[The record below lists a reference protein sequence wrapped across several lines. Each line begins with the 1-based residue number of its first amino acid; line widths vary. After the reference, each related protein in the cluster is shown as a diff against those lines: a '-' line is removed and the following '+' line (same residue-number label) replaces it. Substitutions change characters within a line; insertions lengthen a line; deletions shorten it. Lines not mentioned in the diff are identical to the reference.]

1 MAQKGVMMMTLLQPL
16 QPPEIQQGLLHP
28 GYFYQE
34 YRPAIPLRQVIACYW
49 SSYAAPCA
57 ASLEH
62 RVIPDGCIDIIF
74 DLMAEQVM
82 GSAFI
87 SRLMCRYE
95 IMPIDQPMHCF
106 GVRMYAG
113 EAMRILGLPAGS
125 LYGCKVTLQ
134 NLYGSAADSIT
145 EQIICAE
152 NMTARISLLDH
163 WLCRKLEQQVTVPA
177 SLFTTALQY
186 IHSERGNITLPGLA
200 DELHYSER
208 TIRRLFQQQLGISP
222 KEISG
227 IIRFQSLLYSWQRQS
242 AFPLSMSRYRFS
254 DLAAAHGYYDQSHL
268 NRAFKQYYGLA
279 PGQVI
284 QSSGNR
290 AETLE

>member
-1 MAQKGVMMMTLLQPL
+1 MTLLQPL
-16 QPPEIQQGLLHP
+16 QPPEIQHGLLHP
-28 GYFYQE
+28 GYCYQE
-34 YRPAIPLRQVIACYW
+34 YRPALPLRQVVACYW
-49 SSYAAPCA
+49 NSYAAPGN
-57 ASLEH
+57 ASIEH

-74 DLMAEQVM
+74 DLMAGQVT

-87 SRLMCRYE
+87 SQLMCRYE
-95 IMPIDQPMHCF
+95 MMSVGQPMHCF

-113 EAMRILGLPAGS
+113 EAARILGLPAGS
-125 LYGCKVTLQ
+125 LYGCEVTLQ
-134 NLYGSAADSIT
+134 NLYGSAADAIT

-152 NMTARISLLDH
+152 NVTARISLLDH
-163 WLCRKLEQQVTVPA
+163 WLCRKWEQQDTAPP
-177 SLFTTALQY
+177 SLFTAALQY
-186 IHSERGNITLPGLA
+186 IQSERGNITLSGLA

-222 KEISG
+222 KEIAG
-227 IIRFQSLLYSWQRQS
+227 IIRFQSMLHSWQLQS
-242 AFPLSMSRYRFS
+242 AHPDSMSRHRFS

-284 QSSGNR
+284 QSSGDR
-290 AETLE
+290 AEILE